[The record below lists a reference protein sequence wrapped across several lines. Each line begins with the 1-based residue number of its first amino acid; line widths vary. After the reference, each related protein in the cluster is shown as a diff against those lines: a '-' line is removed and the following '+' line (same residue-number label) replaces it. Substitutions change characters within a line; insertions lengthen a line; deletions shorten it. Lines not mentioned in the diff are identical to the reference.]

1 MRAMER
7 DSIAEELTL
16 LAVVDTGSFSAAAT
30 QLGISQS
37 SVSRRVAAL
46 ESRLGNVRLIART
59 TRRVQPTDVGE
70 RYVARIRQALC
81 ILHDADQNVLSSTEE
96 PSGLLRISLPPGI
109 GLNRLVPALSR
120 LAGDHTGLEFD
131 VFLSGR
137 YLDLYEGKLDLQVR
151 LMPFRRTD
159 TQLTEL
165 GRIPWVFAAAPDY
178 LRRLS
183 LPVRPTPDAFDFVVL
198 NFRSSGPVDPG
209 TQKLVRTLSLRH
221 ARLRVNETNSLRRL
235 VMDGHGVGLLPW
247 PVVVDDVRA
256 GALQLIDV
264 GIPTTESRA
273 YAICRRNLHGT
284 AKVRVTLEA
293 FQQVIADDHTDCR
306 QYAALRA

>member
-1 MRAMER
+1 MER

-30 QLGISQS
+30 QLGVSQS
-37 SVSRRVAAL
+37 SVSRRIAAL

-59 TRRVQPTDVGE
+59 TRRVEPTDIGE
-70 RYVARIRQALC
+70 RYIERIRHALC
-81 ILHDADQNVLSSTEE
+81 VLHDADQNVLSSGDD

-109 GLNRLVPALSR
+109 GLNRLLPALSA
-120 LAGDHTGLEFD
+120 LARSHSNLEFD

-159 TQLTEL
+159 TRLTDL
-165 GRIPWVFAAAPDY
+165 GPIPWVFAASTGY
-178 LRRLS
+178 LRS
-183 LPVRPTPDAFDFVVL
+183 LRRPLRRDPDAFEFVVL
-198 NFRSSGPVDPG
+198 NFRSGGPVDPG
-209 TQKLVRTLSLRH
+209 TQKIVRTLSQRH

-235 VMDGHGVGLLPW
+235 VLDGHGVGLLPW

-256 GALQLIDV
+256 GSLEVVDV
-264 GIPTTESRA
+264 GIPTSESHA
-273 YAICRRNLHGT
+273 YAICRRNLFET
-284 AKVRVTLEA
+284 AKVQATLSA
-293 FQQVIADDHTDCR
+293 FQQIIAEDHVGCHR
-306 QYAALRA
+306 YAARV